1 MIHDDQY
8 RNARSLVIRSATI
21 ALGLALAT
29 LCGCSS
35 STDSAAAANAK
46 QVEVTFDLS
55 QCQSIDQ
62 NMYKCPAVD
71 KPICKPEYNPGGVEC
86 IKIGKKG
93 SVYVTSPSAD
103 Y

>member
-1 MIHDDQY
+1 MNHDVQH
-8 RNARSLVIRSATI
+8 RNTRNLRVRGAAI
-21 ALGLALAT
+21 ALGLAFAT

-35 STDSAAAANAK
+35 GTDSAAAANAK
-46 QVEVTFDLS
+46 QVEVTFDLA

-71 KPICKPEYNPGGVEC
+71 KPICKPQYNPGGVEC

-93 SVYVTSPSAD
+93 SVFVVAPGAD